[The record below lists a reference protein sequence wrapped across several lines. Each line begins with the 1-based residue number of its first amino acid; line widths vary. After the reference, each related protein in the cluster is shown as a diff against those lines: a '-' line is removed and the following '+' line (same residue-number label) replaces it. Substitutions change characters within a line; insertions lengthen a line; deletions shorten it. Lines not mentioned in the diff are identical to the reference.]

1 MSDKLKVE
9 QTEEKYDEE
18 NVKIEKKKGKINKN
32 DRNNDRNFI
41 EKA

>member
-18 NVKIEKKKGKINKN
+18 NVKIEKKERKNK
-32 DRNNDRNFI
+32 
-41 EKA
+41 